1 MNAKYAKIDENGM
14 LRYAQKVIKLTEDK
28 IVSSMVY
35 DEFDEEGN
43 PVGEPHEEKTVIKGN
58 GHTIVNPTDAQLR
71 QVGYKPV
78 LWEMSPEPREGGHWE
93 ESTPVDDG
101 NNIVIGW
108 EWVEDEQIPEPVR
121 RPRKFS
127 KLRLYAV
134 LTRMGLWEGLV
145 QWMQTQ
151 TMDGMS
157 VYTAF
162 VLAQD
167 LTEDN
172 EMFAPYLKMAQNA
185 LGVSDDVVEQI
196 LSQSILED

>member
-1 MNAKYAKIDENGM
+1 MNTKYAKIDENGM

-71 QVGYKPV
+71 QAGYKPV

-108 EWVEDEQIPEPVR
+108 EWVEDGPVVLE
-121 RPRKFS
+121 PRKFS
-127 KLRLYAV
+127 KLKLYAV
-134 LTRMGLWEGLV
+134 MTRMGLWNSLVTWMEGTV
-145 QWMQTQ
+145 I
-151 TMDGMS
+151 DGIS
-157 VYTAF
+157 VKVAF
-162 VLAQD
+162 DLAQD

>member
-1 MNAKYAKIDENGM
+1 MNTKYAKIDENGM

-71 QVGYKPV
+71 QAGYKPV

-108 EWVEDEQIPEPVR
+108 EWVEDGPVVQA
-121 RPRKFS
+121 PRKFS
-127 KLRLYAV
+127 KLKLYAV
-134 LTRMGLWEGLV
+134 LTRMGLWNSLVTWMEGTV
-145 QWMQTQ
+145 I
-151 TMDGMS
+151 DGIS
-157 VYTAF
+157 VKVAF
-162 VLAQD
+162 DLAQD